1 MESGGVVPPV
11 KEQTMANITRFDPFN
26 ELDDLFKG
34 FFVRPMRL
42 DLPGM
47 EPVQMKVDVTRT
59 DDTYT
64 VKADLPGVAKDDIKV
79 SIDGGQVSISG
90 EIRKEKDEKKGEEI
104 VRSER
109 YYGKVARSFTLPQ
122 EIDQARVEAKY
133 ADGVLRLTLP
143 LKAKSAGRAIAI
155 Q

>member
-1 MESGGVVPPV
+1 M
-11 KEQTMANITRFDPFN
+11 
-26 ELDDLFKG
+26 
-34 FFVRPMRL
+34 
-42 DLPGM
+42 
-47 EPVQMKVDVTRT
+47 DVTRA

-90 EIRKEKDEKKGEEI
+90 EVRKEKEEKKGEE
-104 VRSER
+104 VLRGER

-122 EIDQARVEAKY
+122 EVDQARVVAKY
-133 ADGVLRLTLP
+133 ADGVLKLTLP
-143 LKAKSAGRAIAI
+143 LKAKTAGRTIAI